1 MESDMAEPLS
11 TSSAAATTG
20 LMALLIGWLGPVGGD
35 VMMVFL
41 SSICG
46 CFIAISGLRTTFLQA
61 LGLLGL
67 GSFMSLLTSWAIASF
82 AASQMPA
89 LSGPYLPS
97 MIAILIG
104 FSSNRLPKI
113 LKALTERVENKVGV
127 KE

>member
-1 MESDMAEPLS
+1 MNDVALYVFHLDPAESAH
-11 TSSAAATTG
+11 
-20 LMALLIGWLGPVGGD
+20 ALAYASNSVS
-35 VMMVFL
+35 L
-41 SSICG
+41 SSSTHLLNRFTICG